1 MKREAY
7 VGIFTVLAVL
17 VASSIAETNMVIT
30 SFGGNGEISVSNL
43 WTNATCRVEWR
54 SSLTTGEWMRSWQT
68 LDREDTGTNTTRTF
82 RVPVFYRVV
91 MTKSD
96 EPMGMV
102 LVDAGAFQ
110 MGDAYAEGSADELPV
125 HGVHVDTFWID
136 RYEVTKARW
145 DVVRDWGLTNGYT
158 DLPSGGGG
166 LRASPPGYRNE
177 PDHPLTGTTWNDCVK
192 WCNARSEMDDLSP
205 AYYASAAQTTVYRT
219 GTVDLVSSFVD
230 WDANGYRL
238 PTEAEWEKACRG
250 GRDRHHFP
258 WPSFGGNWSHHIG
271 RTTANYYSSG
281 DPSEGDGDGTTRIGY
296 YNGAQQVTN
305 ETGAVLA
312 PSDMANGYGLYDM
325 AGNLYEWCWDR
336 YSSNYYTTSPSA
348 NPRGP
353 DTGSNRVCRGGSYFY
368 LSDGMR
374 CAQRG
379 RYEPLFYHT
388 QSGTFRCVRK
398 P

>member
-1 MKREAY
+1 
-7 VGIFTVLAVL
+7 
-17 VASSIAETNMVIT
+17 
-30 SFGGNGEISVSNL
+30 
-43 WTNATCRVEWR
+43 
-54 SSLTTGEWMRSWQT
+54 
-68 LDREDTGTNTTRTF
+68 
-82 RVPVFYRVV
+82 
-91 MTKSD
+91 
-96 EPMGMV
+96 
-102 LVDAGAFQ
+102 
-110 MGDAYAEGSADELPV
+110 
-125 HGVHVDTFWID
+125 
-136 RYEVTKARW
+136 
-145 DVVRDWGLTNGYT
+145 
-158 DLPSGGGG
+158 
-166 LRASPPGYRNE
+166 
-177 PDHPLTGTTWNDCVK
+177 
-192 WCNARSEMDDLSP
+192 MDDLSP